1 MSNQVEEDD
10 NLLTQAV
17 EEQFHGADDDSD
29 ESVELPPYEVNYAD
43 KLPLYV
49 ISPSSAVADV
59 SRFEV
64 ATERLESYGF
74 EVSLDPEVK
83 GCWSRFAA
91 TDSERAAAFS
101 RAALSDAD
109 IVLAS
114 RGGYGLS
121 RILHLIDW
129 ELLAQHPK
137 RYVGYSD
144 FTAFNL
150 ALLAQT
156 GMPSYTGPAAI
167 PDFGA
172 ESVDDLTAELFVET
186 LRDELELLCFDAT
199 GSDEVD
205 VRGTLWGGN
214 LAMICSLIGT
224 PYMPQIDNG
233 ILFIEDV
240 SEHPYRIERMLWQLW
255 QAGILAK
262 QQAIVLGHFTD
273 YVLAE
278 HDNGYDMTTVIE
290 WLRTQVG
297 IPVVLGLPY
306 GHAEVRATLP
316 IGKEVGLATEEGV
329 AYLLLDEHDDYDEDS
344 R

>member
-1 MSNQVEEDD
+1 MK
-10 NLLTQAV
+10 LIMLT
-17 EEQFHGADDDSD
+17 SC
-29 ESVELPPYEVNYAD
+29 LPH
-43 KLPLYV
+43 V

-64 ATERLESYGF
+64 ATGRLESYGF

-137 RYVGYSD
+137 KRYVGYSD

-156 GMPSYTGPAAI
+156 GM
-167 PDFGA
+167 
-172 ESVDDLTAELFVET
+172 L
-186 LRDELELLCFDAT
+186 
-199 GSDEVD
+199 
-205 VRGTLWGGN
+205 
-214 LAMICSLIGT
+214 
-224 PYMPQIDNG
+224 
-233 ILFIEDV
+233 
-240 SEHPYRIERMLWQLW
+240 
-255 QAGILAK
+255 
-262 QQAIVLGHFTD
+262 
-273 YVLAE
+273 
-278 HDNGYDMTTVIE
+278 VIQ
-290 WLRTQVG
+290 R
-297 IPVVLGLPY
+297 
-306 GHAEVRATLP
+306 
-316 IGKEVGLATEEGV
+316 
-329 AYLLLDEHDDYDEDS
+329 
-344 R
+344 